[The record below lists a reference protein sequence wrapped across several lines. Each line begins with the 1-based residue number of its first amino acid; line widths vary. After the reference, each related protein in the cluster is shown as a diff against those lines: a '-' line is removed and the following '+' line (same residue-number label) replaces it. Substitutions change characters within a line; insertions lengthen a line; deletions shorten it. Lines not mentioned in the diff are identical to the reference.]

1 MAVDIN
7 DDNSLNEKAVN
18 FWEKNKKNIILVG
31 IFFVAIYLSLNFYFA
46 SQQKSQLDEPHVGR
60 LSRLHGRH
68 WIGLD

>member
-46 SQQKSQLDEPHVGR
+46 SQMYLN
-60 LSRLHGRH
+60 
-68 WIGLD
+68 